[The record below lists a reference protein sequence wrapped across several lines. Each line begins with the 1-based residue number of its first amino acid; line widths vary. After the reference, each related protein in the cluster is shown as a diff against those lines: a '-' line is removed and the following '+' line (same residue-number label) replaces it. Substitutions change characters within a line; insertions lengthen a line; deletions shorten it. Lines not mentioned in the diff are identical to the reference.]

1 MAVIEGRFS
10 HDIEEVAGTPLLPV
24 DQPASSLFARLRHIT
39 GLDRAIAYTV
49 LARIWSAAAG
59 VITVLM
65 ITRFLTP
72 DEQGYYYT
80 FFSLFALQI
89 VFELGFCFVILQCAA
104 HERAEL
110 EIDSTGLVTG
120 NPVAH
125 ARLASVLQQA
135 VRWYSRA
142 ALLMVVTILP
152 AGLCFFATQQ
162 RGGTEVAWAT
172 PWCLLI
178 LATALTFQMDP
189 ICAFVEGC
197 GFVSQMAK
205 MRVWQAV
212 LASLLA
218 WTAMLT
224 RHGLY
229 APALL
234 ICGNAFMQFWFL
246 SRPHLRR
253 LLIGLFR
260 FKIGVNSVK
269 WRQEIWPFQWRIAI
283 TWISTYL
290 IFQLL
295 NPVLF
300 AFQGPVAAGRIGM
313 SLSIASSIGA
323 VGLAWMSTKAS
334 PFGAMVARRETKK
347 LDGLFFRTLWQST
360 ALTVSIAAAF
370 LLCLI
375 VVGGIFPKLAMRM
388 LSPSV
393 FALLLLTTVLNHVV
407 SSEALY
413 LRAHKREPLV
423 LQTVVVAVI
432 LSFFTVLST
441 RMWGVGGV
449 VIGYFLFGGVLSFI
463 WATFTFIGKRRE
475 WHECPAGAEKT

>member
-1 MAVIEGRFS
+1 MAVIEDGS
-10 HDIEEVAGTPLLPV
+10 SQDIDEVAGTSLLSV
-24 DQPASSLFARLRHIT
+24 DRRTSGWLARLGHIT

-49 LARIWSAAAG
+49 LARAWSAAAG

-72 DEQGYYYT
+72 KEQGYYYT

-89 VFELGFCFVILQCAA
+89 VFELGFCFVILQLAA
-104 HERAEL
+104 HERAQL
-110 EIDSTGLVTG
+110 TIDSSGLVTG
-120 NPVAH
+120 NPIAH

-142 ALLMVVTILP
+142 ALLMFLTILP
-152 AGLCFFATQQ
+152 AGLYFFSTQY
-162 RGGTEVAWAT
+162 RGGADVAWRV

-189 ICAFVEGC
+189 VCAFVEGC

-212 LASLLA
+212 LSSLLG
-218 WTAMLT
+218 WTAMLSH
-224 RHGLY
+224 HGLY

-234 ICGNAFMQFWFL
+234 IFGNAAMQFWFL
-246 SRPHLRR
+246 SRSHLRR
-253 LLIGLFR
+253 LVTGLLR
-260 FKIGVNSVK
+260 LATGINSVN
-269 WRQEIWPFQWRIAI
+269 WRQEVWPFQWRIAI

-300 AFQGPVAAGRIGM
+300 AFEGPVTAGRIGM
-313 SLSIASSIGA
+313 SLSIASSIGS

-334 PFGAMVARRETKK
+334 PFGAMIARQETKK
-347 LDGLFFRTLWQST
+347 LDSLFFRTLWQST
-360 ALTVSIAAAF
+360 ALTASLAAVF

-375 VVGGIFPKLAMRM
+375 VTENFYPSLAVRM
-388 LSPSV
+388 LPPSI
-393 FALLLLTTVLNHVV
+393 FGMLLLTTVLNHVV

-423 LQTVVVAVI
+423 LQTVVIAVVLGI
-432 LSFFTVLST
+432 FTVLSA
-441 RMWGVGGV
+441 RMWGATAV
-449 VIGYFLFGGVLSFI
+449 VVGYFLFGGVLSFA
-463 WATFTFIGKRRE
+463 WATFTFVVKRYE
-475 WHECPAGAEKT
+475 WHGRSAAAEKP